1 MEASECIG
9 IVCSDVGIS
18 KSGCCF
24 VGKTGAVKCIDVALI
39 MS

>member
-9 IVCSDVGIS
+9 IACSDVGIH

-24 VGKTGAVKCIDVALI
+24 VGQIKAIKCIDVALI

>member
-18 KSGCCF
+18 KSGRCF
-24 VGKTGAVKCIDVALI
+24 VGKTRVVKCIDVALI